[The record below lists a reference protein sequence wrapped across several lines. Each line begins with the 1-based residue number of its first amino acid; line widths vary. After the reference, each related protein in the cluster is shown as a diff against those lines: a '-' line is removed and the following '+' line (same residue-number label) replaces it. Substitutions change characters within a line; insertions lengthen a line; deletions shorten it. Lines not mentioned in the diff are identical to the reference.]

1 MKKKLTKSNDKIIDG
16 VCGGIAEYHNNNPT
30 IIRLFT
36 AMFAIFTGIIF
47 VAVLYF
53 IVSTIMPE
61 KEN

>member
-1 MKKKLTKSNDKIIDG
+1 MKKKLTKSKDKIIDG
-16 VCGGIAEYHNNNPT
+16 VCGGIAEYHNTDPT

-36 AMFAIFTGIIF
+36 TIFAMFTGIIF

-53 IVSTIMPE
+53 IASNIMPS